1 MYIGLDVKYPFCLS
15 DFNETLICWIYFL
28 KKTQMSSF
36 MKIHAAGSEL
46 FHADGR
52 TDMTK
57 LRVAFRNGSN
67 APEIVFVQVSK
78 HLKDRQHYCRQYS
91 R

>member
-1 MYIGLDVKYPFCLS
+1 ML
-15 DFNETLICWIYFL
+15 
-28 KKTQMSSF
+28 SF
-36 MKIHAAGSEL
+36 MKIHAVGSEL

-57 LRVAFRNGSN
+57 LIVAFRNCWN

-78 HLKDRQHYCRQYS
+78 HLKDRQHYCRQHC